1 MSSLLHACS
10 RVPIRVPT
18 RMLIVATV
26 GGSLI
31 IGMSALPAPAN
42 QVDRIQSAQREIRG
56 DLNEVQQEL
65 MGANKKVRKAVLVAT
80 AAQRALVVAQREKR
94 SARREAQRVAAVAE
108 SLRIEAAYAQSEYQ
122 LGVRAKKRIE
132 LRLFSQRNDMDSVA
146 RAFYQRGPLSEI
158 EVLLNS
164 NSPADF
170 TSRLVAVDYI
180 SREQQGVE
188 RSLMVTQADINRQE
202 VQLKQLALKADQASV
217 KAQSQ
222 LRKASL
228 ALAKANDKQRAVI
241 KLRKAKKQAVRNAQ
255 KYAQKV
261 KVRYQKLKKEE
272 RRLEE
277 AAKKA
282 VAAARK
288 VAAQSGGTSGSPSG
302 ELVWPVPGYPKSGSV
317 GPRIHPIYG
326 YNSCHTGIDI
336 GSPSGTSVKAA
347 DSGTVAAITNGGPY
361 GRAVLLVHSG
371 GLTTFYAHLSSESV
385 SIGQSVSPGQEVGKI
400 GSTGWSTGPHLHYEV
415 RINGTPYDPMGWFG
429 GFRNPVSCAA

>member
-1 MSSLLHACS
+1 MFAVFAIAGSLLVGMNA
-10 RVPIRVPT
+10 IPT
-18 RMLIVATV
+18 
-26 GGSLI
+26 S
-31 IGMSALPAPAN
+31 AN
-42 QVDRIQSAQREIRG
+42 QIDRIQSQQRENRG

-65 MGANKKVRKAVLVAT
+65 VGANKKVRKAVLAAT
-80 AAQRALVVAQREKR
+80 AAQRALVRAQREKR
-94 SARREAQRVAAVAE
+94 SAKREAKRVAAVAE
-108 SLRIEAAYAQSEYQ
+108 SLRVEAAYAQSEYHM
-122 LGVRAKKRIE
+122 GVRAKKRIE
-132 LRLFSQRNDMDSVA
+132 LRLASQRNDMDSVA
-146 RAFYQRGPLSEI
+146 RAFYQQGPLSEI
-158 EVLLNS
+158 EVLLDS
-164 NSPADF
+164 SSPADF

-188 RSLMVTQADINRQE
+188 RSLMVTQADVNRQE
-202 VQLKQLALKADQASV
+202 VQLKQLAVKADQASV
-217 KAQSQ
+217 KAQDQ
-222 LRKASL
+222 LRKASV
-228 ALAKANDKQRAVI
+228 ALAKANEKQREVVE
-241 KLRKAKKQAVRNAQ
+241 LRKVKKKAVRNAQ
-255 KYAQKV
+255 QYAQKV

-272 RRLEE
+272 RRLEA

-288 VAAQSGGTSGSPSG
+288 VATQSGDAAGSPSG
-302 ELVWPVPGYPKSGSV
+302 DLVWPVPGYPKSGSV

-385 SIGQSVSPGQEVGKI
+385 TIGQAVSPGEEVGKI
-400 GSTGWSTGPHLHYEV
+400 GSTGWSTGPHLHYEI

-429 GFRNPVSCAA
+429 GSRNPVSCAA